1 MRVSRKSRLQLSLA
15 STSFVLLFLAV
26 VGLLLALSRQYHMQ
40 FDWTQSGRNSLSP
53 ASVALLQKLPKPIEI
68 TAFATDNRE
77 LRKHITE
84 LVARYQRHDR
94 NITLTFVNPDTDPAR
109 VRNAGVRFDGELL
122 IKYGDE
128 TQTVEQVNEESIT
141 NALAR
146 VGRGG
151 EHWVVFLSGHGERS
165 PDRQANFDLSTWA
178 AQMDKRGLK
187 SRSLTLADTGQIPQN
202 TSVLVIASPRVK
214 FLPGEVKQVEDYV
227 NNGGSLLWLSDPGPL
242 EGLRPLAEMLGIEFQ
257 PGTIVDPVSQ
267 LLTGGQSATYVVVT
281 KYGQQPVVRGF
292 NLMTL
297 FPEAGGITFNP
308 PKGWHAKVILDT
320 APTAWSATGTLG
332 KVTRFR
338 KGKDIAGP
346 LNLAVALTRE
356 HGERQQR
363 IAVIGDGNFLSNTFI
378 GNGGNLDLGMNLI
391 NWLSSDDAYINV
403 PARIASDLR
412 LNLSRTAEVA
422 ISLGFLLV
430 LPLILITSGVLIWL
444 RRRKR

>member
-26 VGLLLALSRQYHMQ
+26 IGLLLAVSRQYHMQ

-53 ASVALLQKLPKPIEI
+53 ASVALLQKLPKPIEV

-84 LVARYQRHDR
+84 LVARYQHHDR
-94 NITLTFVNPDTDPAR
+94 NMTLTFVNPDTDPAR
-109 VRNAGVRFDGELL
+109 ARNAGIQFDGELL

-202 TSVLVIASPRVK
+202 TSVLVIASPRVR
-214 FLPGEVKQVEDYV
+214 FLPGEVKQVENYV

-297 FPEAGGITFNP
+297 FPEAGGISFNP
-308 PKGWHAKVILDT
+308 PKDWHAQVILDT
-320 APTAWSATGTLG
+320 APSAWSAIGTLG
-332 KVTRFR
+332 KVTHFR
-338 KGKDIAGP
+338 KGTDIAGP
-346 LNLAVALTRE
+346 LNLAVAMTRD
-356 HGERQQR
+356 HGEREQR

-430 LPLILITSGVLIWL
+430 LPLILITSGVMIWL